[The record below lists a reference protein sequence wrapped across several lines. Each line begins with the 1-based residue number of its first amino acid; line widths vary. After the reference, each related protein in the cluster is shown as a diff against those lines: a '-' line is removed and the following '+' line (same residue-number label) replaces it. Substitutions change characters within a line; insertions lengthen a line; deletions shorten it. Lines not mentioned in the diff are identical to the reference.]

1 MTTSMERIVYTF
13 DSESYSYRIQ
23 RIEQNPVKDNES
35 CVRWLRVVKD
45 GYSWVETEGDA
56 SNLELA
62 EAKLLT
68 YLFTRVEQLDPH
80 SLTNC
85 PDPDD
90 PNNEGYAYVVSGV
103 SSFCLLATETIE
115 D

>member
-1 MTTSMERIVYTF
+1 MERIVYTF

-23 RIEQNPVKDNES
+23 RIEQNPFKNSLEDNES
-35 CVRWLRVVKD
+35 CVRWLRVD
-45 GYSWVETEGDA
+45 NGGYSWVETEDEA

-62 EAKLLT
+62 EAKLLA

-85 PDPDD
+85 SDPDD
-90 PNNEGYAYVVSGV
+90 PNNEGYVYVVSGV
-103 SSFCLLATETIE
+103 SSFCLLATETVE